1 MDLHLS
7 KLWIQQLST
16 VMYIDNM
23 KNLNF
28 TKFYIHFNFCKNSIL
43 LQLYFFSPVQKL
55 LLSIRMNLVRL

>member
-1 MDLHLS
+1 MDLHLG

-28 TKFYIHFNFCKNSIL
+28 TKFYIHFNFCKTASCCNRI
-43 LQLYFFSPVQKL
+43 FFHLFRNFCCQYG
-55 LLSIRMNLVRL
+55 